1 MDKLPNLKEED
12 VEKTIKVPE
21 HSGTRVPEKS
31 QAASLRLRSWEHDPR
46 GLRPGDSRTNVH
58 HGMPW
63 KAMERCKPF
72 QLLRNHVLTAQCD
85 KV

>member
-1 MDKLPNLKEED
+1 M
-12 VEKTIKVPE
+12 KVPE

-63 KAMERCKPF
+63 KDANRFNCFESMC
-72 QLLRNHVLTAQCD
+72 
-85 KV
+85 

>member
-63 KAMERCKPF
+63 KAMESHGKPWKDANRF
-72 QLLRNHVLTAQCD
+72 NCFETMC
-85 KV
+85 